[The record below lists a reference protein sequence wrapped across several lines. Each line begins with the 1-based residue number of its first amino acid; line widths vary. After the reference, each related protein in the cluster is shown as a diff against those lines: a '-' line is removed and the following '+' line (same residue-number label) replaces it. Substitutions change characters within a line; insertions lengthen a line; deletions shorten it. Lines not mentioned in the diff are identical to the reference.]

1 MKWARITRAKAL
13 IAIFWPSFLVAGA
26 FTGLLFAF
34 VDPWVL
40 MDEVGVDST
49 SRLTGYSMA
58 FLYFWA
64 AGIIAAFFTM
74 YILCTPEP
82 GARREHPHEEPRL

>member
-1 MKWARITRAKAL
+1 M
-13 IAIFWPSFLVAGA
+13 AGA
-26 FTGLLFAF
+26 FTGFMFAF

-40 MDEVGVDST
+40 MDEVGVDSA
-49 SRLTGYSMA
+49 SRLAGTASA
-58 FLYFWA
+58 FLYFWLF

-82 GARREHPHEEPRL
+82 GAGREHPHQDHPPREPRL